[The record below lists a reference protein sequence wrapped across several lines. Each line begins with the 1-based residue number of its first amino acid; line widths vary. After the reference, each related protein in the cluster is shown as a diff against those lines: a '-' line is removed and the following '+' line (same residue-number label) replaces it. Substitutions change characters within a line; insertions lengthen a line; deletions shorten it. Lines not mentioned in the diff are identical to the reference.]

1 MITVLGKTDS
11 RSTYKLLFAMEHP
24 DGGRYR
30 IGNGAGGWEYFN
42 EPLTMERAEEIAS
55 EKAIE
60 SGNAVAICDG
70 PDLVAEFNGSGDQ
83 FYPND
88 TLTPHAR
95 SRREGPESVR
105 KVMDALRKA
114 DTGLSVTELRNVT
127 GLSDTGA
134 RKALRILE
142 DQDLIRRLS
151 GTAGVNVYVAASAD
165 D

>member
-1 MITVLGKTDS
+1 
-11 RSTYKLLFAMEHP
+11 
-24 DGGRYR
+24 
-30 IGNGAGGWEYFN
+30 
-42 EPLTMERAEEIAS
+42 
-55 EKAIE
+55 
-60 SGNAVAICDG
+60 
-70 PDLVAEFNGSGDQ
+70 
-83 FYPND
+83 
-88 TLTPHAR
+88 
-95 SRREGPESVR
+95 
-105 KVMDALRKA
+105 MDALRKA